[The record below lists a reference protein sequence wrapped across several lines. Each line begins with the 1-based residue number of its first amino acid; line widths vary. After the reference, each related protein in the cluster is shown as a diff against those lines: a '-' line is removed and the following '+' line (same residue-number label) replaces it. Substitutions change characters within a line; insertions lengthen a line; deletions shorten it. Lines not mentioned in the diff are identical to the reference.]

1 MSVDDVEEV
10 GGDAVEDP
18 GDNHAIH
25 PVPGRIGRAAGIAK
39 DMVLQREP
47 AKSEQ
52 KVAAPL
58 GVLGGLELEDDGDQI
73 LDVLDGAGLAVQ
85 VRDGCCLV
93 GDGVLVIVV
102 GIFVV
107 EGLQADALAN
117 GSRLRFQGI
126 GLRALLGQGVSSG
139 PDALLGGGGGL
150 QEIRLLLEL
159 SRSLGVGGA
168 SRGDFFLESLG
179 GRSGVIAKLGRVNG
193 GGGGCCSRGTEAGVA
208 SRGGHHREWRR
219 GCGSRG
225 GWAGGERVGSGPE
238 LGV

>member
-1 MSVDDVEEV
+1 M
-10 GGDAVEDP
+10 
-18 GDNHAIH
+18 
-25 PVPGRIGRAAGIAK
+25 
-39 DMVLQREP
+39 
-47 AKSEQ
+47 
-52 KVAAPL
+52 
-58 GVLGGLELEDDGDQI
+58 
-73 LDVLDGAGLAVQ
+73 Q

-117 GSRLRFQGI
+117 GGRLRFQGI

-168 SRGDFFLESLG
+168 SRGDFFLVS
-179 GRSGVIAKLGRVNG
+179 GRPQWRH
-193 GGGGCCSRGTEAGVA
+193 REAGP
-208 SRGGHHREWRR
+208 RERRWRR
-219 GCGSRG
+219 LLQSRH
-225 GWAGGERVGSGPE
+225 
-238 LGV
+238 

>member
-1 MSVDDVEEV
+1 
-10 GGDAVEDP
+10 
-18 GDNHAIH
+18 
-25 PVPGRIGRAAGIAK
+25 
-39 DMVLQREP
+39 MVLQREP

-52 KVAAPL
+52 KVAVPL

-85 VRDGCCLV
+85 VHDGCCLV

-117 GSRLRFQGI
+117 GGRLRFQGI

-159 SRSLGVGGA
+159 EVRAAETSSSSLWAAAVASSRS
-168 SRGDFFLESLG
+168 
-179 GRSGVIAKLGRVNG
+179 
-193 GGGGCCSRGTEAGVA
+193 
-208 SRGGHHREWRR
+208 
-219 GCGSRG
+219 
-225 GWAGGERVGSGPE
+225 WAE
-238 LGV
+238 